1 MTSVANATASY
12 SGPALL
18 STTTSASPT
27 TPLATQP
34 SVVTVVSDNEPDS
47 DVAMRSR
54 SGSPDIPLAE
64 TAKEDPKIRY
74 PQGNG
79 LGNPGSSRNPDGSN
93 CTRPVVKLSYK
104 MNTEVELPCTGDY
117 PTCVNCIRRNR
128 VCAYPEPASYAHQF
142 PRQSAMHARQLKNGP
157 SSPGKSLSGS
167 PGKRIPGTV
176 DAVLSTARTGI
187 LGGGP
192 VSIRDIVDPPHGG
205 TRGGV
210 LDAPPRA
217 GVLDTPPR
225 GTIETTNNTPR
236 GTLDAPRNSLEPTHA
251 PQPTLYTSR
260 PLNRSQATPTPP
272 SMSVSPNS
280 SGGASIQVLGA
291 TPKTSDQN
299 GTLPARSEKEP
310 SEGWSGRSRT
320 GSTSADMSRT
330 LSDINLDQYRPPIQ
344 PQPQSQP
351 QPHPNSQRASP
362 ISPIQAANR
371 PQPAPPYNPGG
382 RTQSPPKLTVQ
393 VTNSGSPRTAPR
405 PVVSTGLSSRPGPSL
420 GRYGDIPPRE
430 TYQDGRPNGSEFR
443 SRARPPV
450 NGRDRRDSFDK
461 DRRESFSERDR
472 ERDRDR
478 RDSLMSRRDSFD
490 RDRDR
495 DRERDR
501 ERWDSYDRDR
511 DRDRERERERERRD
525 SIRGPPPPSTWATA
539 RDPPPPR
546 LDIRP
551 LIVPPDPK
559 VTSPVVY
566 ARPPSARSSPAD
578 MEMDSNPKRHR
589 RQVGLAWSAYGQQ
602 PEAKLGSAPTNHTS
616 TRAKYKPL
624 IGEAEYKRRYR
635 CTTVAVRHLLVV
647 SNESQCFGIETRQR
661 LYYSNMRAELYER
674 APMGSL
680 YIGMN
685 PFYSWIALTLV
696 GYFLYS
702 RFEGIGLSPFN
713 VHEIVPTQDIRE
725 YGPTRFATSG
735 GMV

>member
-1 MTSVANATASY
+1 MDEDTSGRRRSGRPTAQPSTNGLRDLRDGPRACQNCRKLKLRCTNEKPHCSTCISKSITCEYDDSTRQSGRIAAAATTAAAAAAAAAAASTSRKRPASASTYAQVKESRQKKRAAAAATSCDFCRNDLRRKCDGLRPSCQSCIKRGVTCQY

-93 CTRPVVKLSYK
+93 CTRPVACFFCIQ
-104 MNTEVELPCTGDY
+104 VELPCTGDY

-217 GVLDTPPR
+217 G
-225 GTIETTNNTPR
+225 
-236 GTLDAPRNSLEPTHA
+236 TLDAPRNSLEPTHA
-251 PQPTLYTSR
+251 PQPTLYASR

-310 SEGWSGRSRT
+310 SEGWSVPSAY
-320 GSTSADMSRT
+320 STSTSIPASTSPKFSACFTNFADPGS
-330 LSDINLDQYRPPIQ
+330 
-344 PQPQSQP
+344 QSAP
-351 QPHPNSQRASP
+351 AST
-362 ISPIQAANR
+362 
-371 PQPAPPYNPGG
+371 PYNPGG

-472 ERDRDR
+472 ERDRKETGR
-478 RDSLMSRRDSFD
+478 GGIPMT
-490 RDRDR
+490 
-495 DRERDR
+495 ETGIVT
-501 ERWDSYDRDR
+501 EK
-511 DRDRERERERERRD
+511 ERERERRD

-578 MEMDSNPKRHR
+578 MEMDS
-589 RQVGLAWSAYGQQ
+589 S
-602 PEAKLGSAPTNHTS
+602 
-616 TRAKYKPL
+616 
-624 IGEAEYKRRYR
+624 
-635 CTTVAVRHLLVV
+635 
-647 SNESQCFGIETRQR
+647 
-661 LYYSNMRAELYER
+661 
-674 APMGSL
+674 
-680 YIGMN
+680 
-685 PFYSWIALTLV
+685 
-696 GYFLYS
+696 
-702 RFEGIGLSPFN
+702 
-713 VHEIVPTQDIRE
+713 
-725 YGPTRFATSG
+725 
-735 GMV
+735 

>member
-1 MTSVANATASY
+1 MDEDTSGRRRSGRPTAQPSTNGLRDLRDGPRACQNCRKLKLRCTNEKPHCSTCISKSITCEYDDSTRQSGRIAAAATTAAAAAAAAAAASTSRKRPASASTYAQVKESRQKKRAAAAATSCDFCRNDLRRKCDGLRPSCQSCIKRGVTCQY

-93 CTRPVVKLSYK
+93 CTRPVACFFCIQ
-104 MNTEVELPCTGDY
+104 VELPCTGDY

-393 VTNSGSPRTAPR
+393 VTNSGSPRTAPL

-578 MEMDSNPKRHR
+578 MEMDS
-589 RQVGLAWSAYGQQ
+589 S
-602 PEAKLGSAPTNHTS
+602 
-616 TRAKYKPL
+616 
-624 IGEAEYKRRYR
+624 
-635 CTTVAVRHLLVV
+635 
-647 SNESQCFGIETRQR
+647 
-661 LYYSNMRAELYER
+661 
-674 APMGSL
+674 
-680 YIGMN
+680 
-685 PFYSWIALTLV
+685 
-696 GYFLYS
+696 
-702 RFEGIGLSPFN
+702 
-713 VHEIVPTQDIRE
+713 
-725 YGPTRFATSG
+725 
-735 GMV
+735 

>member
-1 MTSVANATASY
+1 MDEDTSGRRRSGRPTAQPSTNGLRDLRDGPRACQNCRKLKLRCTNEKPHCSTCISKSITCEYDDSTRQSGRIAAAATTAAAAAAAAAAASTSRKRPASASTYAQVKESRQKKRAAAAATSCDFCRNDLRRKCDGLRPSCQSCIKRGVTCQY

-93 CTRPVVKLSYK
+93 CTRPVACFFCIQ
-104 MNTEVELPCTGDY
+104 VELPCTGDY
-117 PTCVNCIRRNR
+117 PTCVNCIRRSR

-225 GTIETTNNTPR
+225 GAIETTNNTPR

-511 DRDRERERERERRD
+511 DRDRERERERERERRD

-578 MEMDSNPKRHR
+578 MEMDS
-589 RQVGLAWSAYGQQ
+589 S
-602 PEAKLGSAPTNHTS
+602 
-616 TRAKYKPL
+616 
-624 IGEAEYKRRYR
+624 
-635 CTTVAVRHLLVV
+635 
-647 SNESQCFGIETRQR
+647 
-661 LYYSNMRAELYER
+661 
-674 APMGSL
+674 
-680 YIGMN
+680 
-685 PFYSWIALTLV
+685 
-696 GYFLYS
+696 
-702 RFEGIGLSPFN
+702 
-713 VHEIVPTQDIRE
+713 
-725 YGPTRFATSG
+725 
-735 GMV
+735 

>member
-1 MTSVANATASY
+1 MDEDTSGRRRSGRPTAQPSTNGLRDLRDGPRACQNCRKLKLRCTNEKPHCSTCISKSITCEYDDSTRQSGRIAAAATTAAAAAAAAAAASTSRKRPASASTYAQVKESRQKKRAAAAATSCDFCRNDLRRKCDGLRPSCQSCIKRGVTCQY

-93 CTRPVVKLSYK
+93 CTRPVACFFCIQ
-104 MNTEVELPCTGDY
+104 VELPCTGDY

-578 MEMDSNPKRHR
+578 MEMDS
-589 RQVGLAWSAYGQQ
+589 S
-602 PEAKLGSAPTNHTS
+602 
-616 TRAKYKPL
+616 
-624 IGEAEYKRRYR
+624 
-635 CTTVAVRHLLVV
+635 
-647 SNESQCFGIETRQR
+647 
-661 LYYSNMRAELYER
+661 
-674 APMGSL
+674 
-680 YIGMN
+680 
-685 PFYSWIALTLV
+685 
-696 GYFLYS
+696 
-702 RFEGIGLSPFN
+702 
-713 VHEIVPTQDIRE
+713 
-725 YGPTRFATSG
+725 
-735 GMV
+735 